1 MHYQTIGHTFQA
13 TAAGAQKRF
22 VNYAGAQAGAADVVL
37 GVAQMDFKP
46 GDQVNADIV
55 GVTAVEA
62 GGAIAAGAGVVPD
75 AQGRAITDP
84 LTGGNPAANGAG
96 RAINAVTA
104 AGQTVFVKLK

>member
-13 TAAGAQKRF
+13 TGAGVQKRF
-22 VNYAGAQAGAADVVL
+22 VTYAGAQAGAADVAL
-37 GVAQMDFKP
+37 GVAQTDFKA
-46 GDQVNADIV
+46 GDQVNADII

-75 AQGRAITDP
+75 AQGRAIADP
-84 LTGGNPAANGAG
+84 LTGGNPAANSAG
-96 RAINAVTA
+96 RAINAVAA